1 MKADLNMQA
10 IKEIALDVWEDLG
23 RTRLAGVAV
32 GLALALLACT
42 ALVLRPASA
51 PEAGGPPY
59 AAATAAVPE
68 DEVSFT
74 VPGERPI
81 RMSDVELS
89 SPRDPFRSLDGGGDD
104 QTLVPAGESV
114 QDSVTAPSA
123 SGGSTSAAAPSAYE
137 GASSLLPLG
146 DLAASTGPTP
156 TPAPAPT
163 ETDDVEA
170 EPHGEL
176 GEGPKAR
183 TPASAPVTDYS
194 YAVDIQFGLVDNLK
208 RYGNVHR
215 LSLVPSARVPLLMYL
230 GVSTDRK
237 TAIFMVDSRLSQ
249 GGEGECVPK
258 ESLCTFLA
266 MRDTPD
272 QDEHHF
278 RDADGNEYLLR
289 LTRVI
294 RASAE
299 VGGLRGRSVSE
310 LPGTPSMLDG
320 TR

>member
-1 MKADLNMQA
+1 MNVNLNMET
-10 IKEIALDVWEDLG
+10 IKEIAQDVWEDLS

-32 GLALALLACT
+32 GLTLALLAT
-42 ALVLRPASA
+42 TVLVLRPTSA
-51 PEAGGPPY
+51 PDLGGPPY
-59 AAATAAVPE
+59 AAATATAPE

-74 VPGERPI
+74 VPGQRPM
-81 RMSDVELS
+81 RMRDVELS
-89 SPRDPFRSLDGGGDD
+89 SPRDPFRSFDEGGG

-114 QDSVTAPSA
+114 QDSITAPSA
-123 SGGSTSAAAPSAYE
+123 GGGSTGAAGGASAYD

-146 DLAASTGPTP
+146 DLAGTAPAGTP
-156 TPAPAPT
+156 TDTADAD
-163 ETDDVEA
+163 TDADA
-170 EPHGEL
+170 HGDL
-176 GEGPKAR
+176 GEAPK
-183 TPASAPVTDYS
+183 PHDPPSAPVTDYS
-194 YAVDIQFGLVDNLK
+194 YTVDIQFGRVDGLK
-208 RYGNVHR
+208 RYRNVHR
-215 LSLVPSARVPLLMYL
+215 LSLVPSANLPLLMYL
-230 GVSTDRK
+230 GVSTDKK

-266 MRDTPD
+266 MRDTPE

-289 LTRVI
+289 LTRLI

-299 VGGLRGRSVSE
+299 AGNLHGRSVSE
-310 LPGTPSMLDG
+310 LPGTPPMLDG